1 MRYKIIVEYD
11 GTNYSGWQKQN
22 NKFTIQSSLEQA
34 IKLLTKENVEVF
46 GSGRTDAGV
55 HALGQVAHFD
65 LKKEFDPYKL
75 MSAINFYLKSEFI
88 SKINC
93 KYLLTNTQTQ
103 DISIIDCEKVDENFH
118 ARFSRQKR
126 YYKYIILNR
135 RQPTAL
141 LNNRVWQVYRELDF
155 YKMQEATKFLIGKR
169 DWSSFRDSECQAKSP
184 IKTIDKAEIFKDCE
198 EIIFKIE
205 AKSFL
210 HHMVRNIVGT
220 LVDIGLGKTSI
231 QQFQDIIEAKDRTK
245 AGPTAP
251 PQCLYFVK
259 VDYIHNKYRYYHQQ
273 LYKK

>member
-1 MRYKIIVEYD
+1 MRYKIIVEYA

-118 ARFSRQKR
+118 ARFSSKKR

-251 PQCLYFVK
+251 PQGLYFVK
-259 VDYIHNKYRYYHQQ
+259 VDY
-273 LYKK
+273 

>member
-1 MRYKIIVEYD
+1 
-11 GTNYSGWQKQN
+11 
-22 NKFTIQSSLEQA
+22 
-34 IKLLTKENVEVF
+34 
-46 GSGRTDAGV
+46 
-55 HALGQVAHFD
+55 
-65 LKKEFDPYKL
+65 

-118 ARFSRQKR
+118 ARFSSKKR

-251 PQCLYFVK
+251 PQGLYFVK
-259 VDYIHNKYRYYHQQ
+259 VDY
-273 LYKK
+273 